1 MKKRY
6 KIRFAALILAVV
18 IGASGMASGA
28 AGFNSLDASTAVA
41 GASAVLS
48 DYFAS
53 NEDAAS
59 KIASAL
65 SPIIA
70 VSEEAASAGGYELSE
85 RDMDE
90 TLYGLAISGLA
101 CVEGVLNV
109 REAPST
115 LSRIVEYVVRGGEVM
130 VIGERV
136 VNGNLWYK
144 VQYNGIEGY
153 VAGNYLAFGDDAA
166 ILAKEIAKE
175 QSGEAS
181 LPADFALLDDISW
194 LSQELQDQ
202 LNYYVREINFCIS
215 TNYPTEIAKNN
226 YIGMYS
232 ILLYLLENFQCIM
245 DIANEYGL
253 SATYSAAAAA
263 LTKVD
268 NSRVQLSAYT
278 GSTEEQ
284 FIASIIDANTP
295 ASESAAA
302 AENPPATEAPVW
314 VAETPAPAWSSETPA
329 PVWSSETPAP
339 AWSSETPAPV
349 WSSETPAPV
358 WSSETPAP
366 EWTSETPVPEWTSE
380 TPAPEWTSETPAPA
394 TNPAPS
400 GSLGAEIAAYAA
412 SWVGRINYVYG
423 GNDFREG
430 GGVDCSHFTYN
441 VYLHYGLTSYYTTSA
456 GQRNWG
462 YAVDISQIQPGDLVC
477 YNGHVA
483 IYYGNGAIVHAP
495 APGRMIEFGSL
506 YLAPVIC
513 VRRMY

>member
-1 MKKRY
+1 MKKKY

-18 IGASGMASGA
+18 ISASGMMSGA
-28 AGFNSLDASTAVA
+28 AGFDMLDASTAVA

-70 VSEEAASAGGYELSE
+70 VSEEAAAVGGFDLSA

-90 TLYGLAISGLA
+90 TLYGIAVSGLA
-101 CVEGVLNV
+101 SVEGVLNV

-166 ILAKEIAKE
+166 RLAKEIAKE

-181 LPADFALLDDISW
+181 LPGDFALLDDISW

-202 LNYYVREINFCIS
+202 LNYYTREINFCIS
-215 TNYPTEIAKNN
+215 TNYPTETAKNN

-253 SATYSAAAAA
+253 TATYNAAAAA
-263 LTKVD
+263 LKKVD

-278 GSTEEQ
+278 GSSEEQ

-295 ASESAAA
+295 ATESAAETLA
-302 AENPPATEAPVW
+302 AAAPENPSWA
-314 VAETPAPAWSSETPA
+314 AETPAPTWYSETPAPTWYSETPAPTWYSETPAPTWASETPPPEWSSETPA
-329 PVWSSETPAP
+329 PTWASETPPPETQPPVTAAP
-339 AWSSETPAPV
+339 TPA
-349 WSSETPAPV
+349 
-358 WSSETPAP
+358 
-366 EWTSETPVPEWTSE
+366 
-380 TPAPEWTSETPAPA
+380 
-394 TNPAPS
+394 
-400 GSLGAEIAAYAA
+400 GGLGAEIAAYAA

-441 VYLHYGLTSYYTTSA
+441 VYLHFGLTSYYTTSA

-483 IYYGNGAIVHAP
+483 IYYGDGMIVHAP

-506 YLAPVIC
+506 YLATVIC